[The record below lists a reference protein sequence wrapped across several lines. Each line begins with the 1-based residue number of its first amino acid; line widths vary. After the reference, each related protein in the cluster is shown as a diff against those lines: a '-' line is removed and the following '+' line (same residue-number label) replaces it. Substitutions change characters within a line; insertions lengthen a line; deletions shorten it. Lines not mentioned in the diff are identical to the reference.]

1 MEKIET
7 TKGLALAA
15 IRIRRAMAIDN
26 WDIEQGEF
34 DIFYEVGDYSF
45 VIKPHKI
52 SFDEAENYAKSFIS
66 NRNGI
71 ARNVNYFWPYR
82 DYIVICVIHHG
93 TSVKVGCAKF
103 NTADKE
109 FSPSIGQALAY
120 SRASGIPLP
129 VPLAIYLGI
138 KQ

>member
-1 MEKIET
+1 MEKIAT

-15 IRIRRAMAIDN
+15 IRIRQAIDD
-26 WDIEQGEF
+26 WDIEQEEF
-34 DIFYEVGDYSF
+34 DIYDVGDGSF

-52 SFDEAENYAKSFIS
+52 SFDEAENYARSFIS
-66 NRNGI
+66 NRKGR

-103 NTADKE
+103 NIADKD
-109 FSPSIGQALAY
+109 FSPVIGQALAY
-120 SRASGIPLP
+120 SRASEIPLP
-129 VPLAIYLGI
+129 APLAIYLGI

>member
-1 MEKIET
+1 MEKIAT

-15 IRIRRAMAIDN
+15 IRIRRAIDD

-34 DIFYEVGDYSF
+34 DIYDVGDGSF

-52 SFDEAENYAKSFIS
+52 SFDEAENYARSFIR
-66 NRNGI
+66 NRNGR

-103 NTADKE
+103 NTADKV
-109 FSPSIGQALAY
+109 FSPIVGQALAY
-120 SRASGIPLP
+120 SRASEIPLP
-129 VPLAIYLGI
+129 APLAIYLGV

>member
-1 MEKIET
+1 MVKIAT
-7 TKGLALAA
+7 TNGLAIAA
-15 IRIRRAMAIDN
+15 IRIGQTIDN
-26 WDIEQGEF
+26 WDIERGQF
-34 DIFYEVGDYSF
+34 DVYAEDDGSF

-52 SFDEAENYAKSFIS
+52 SFDEAESYARSFIS
-66 NRNGI
+66 NRNGM

-82 DYIVICVIHHG
+82 DYIVICAIHHG
-93 TSVKVGCAKF
+93 TSVKIGCAKF

-129 VPLAIYLGI
+129 APLAIYLGI

>member
-1 MEKIET
+1 MEKIAT
-7 TKGLALAA
+7 TKGLPLAA
-15 IRIRRAMAIDN
+15 IRIRRAIDN

-34 DIFYEVGDYSF
+34 DIYEVGDYSF

-52 SFDEAENYAKSFIS
+52 SFGEAENYAKSFIS
-66 NRNGI
+66 NRNGM
-71 ARNVNYFWPYR
+71 ARNVNYFWPYQ

-120 SRASGIPLP
+120 SRASEIPLP
-129 VPLAIYLGI
+129 APLAIYLGI

>member
-1 MEKIET
+1 MEKIAT
-7 TKGLALAA
+7 TKSLALAA
-15 IRIRRAMAIDN
+15 VRIRQAIDN

-34 DIFYEVGDYSF
+34 DIYEVGDGSF

-52 SFDEAENYAKSFIS
+52 SFDEAESYAKSFIS
-66 NRNGI
+66 NRNGM

-82 DYIVICVIHHG
+82 DYIVICAIHHG

-109 FSPSIGQALAY
+109 FSLSIGEALAY
-120 SRASGIPLP
+120 SRASGISLP
-129 VPLAIYLGI
+129 APLAIYLGI

>member
-1 MEKIET
+1 MEKIAT

-15 IRIRRAMAIDN
+15 IRIRRAIDD

-34 DIFYEVGDYSF
+34 DIYDVGDGSF

-52 SFDEAENYAKSFIS
+52 SFDEAESYARSFIR
-66 NRNGI
+66 NRNGM
-71 ARNVNYFWPYR
+71 ARNVDYFWPYR

-93 TSVKVGCAKF
+93 TNVKVGCAKF

-129 VPLAIYLGI
+129 APLAIYLNI

>member
-1 MEKIET
+1 MEKIAT

-15 IRIRRAMAIDN
+15 VRIRQAIDN

-34 DIFYEVGDYSF
+34 DIYKAGDGSF

-52 SFDEAENYAKSFIS
+52 SFDEAESYAKSFIS
-66 NRNGI
+66 NRNGM

-109 FSPSIGQALAY
+109 FSLSIGEALAY
-120 SRASGIPLP
+120 SRASKIPLP
-129 VPLAIYLGI
+129 GPLAIYLGI